1 MLMLNI
7 GDRVQHKQT
16 GRVGQ
21 IIGYGYQK
29 ITDSYYLTTLKV
41 ELFKDSPVK
50 PTIEDLFN
58 QWQAWQDKRDFNN
71 FKLSNRSTPLSL
83 VA

>member
-16 GRVGQ
+16 GSVGK

-41 ELFKDSPVK
+41 EVFKDTPVE
-50 PTIEDLFN
+50 PIIEDLFN
-58 QWQAWQDKRDFNN
+58 QWQAWQDRRDFN
-71 FKLSNRSTPLSL
+71 FKLSTRSRPLSL